1 MDAKN
6 NYKRSDQVYAYPRGA
21 KTDDQAF
28 DGWQFLA
35 MACSLNAV
43 FFKYFFQK
51 FQPKD
56 QMVSM
61 AQLFYGISEFDQ

>member
-6 NYKRSDQVYAYPRGA
+6 YYKNANQVYAYPRGA
-21 KTDDQAF
+21 TKDDQAF

-43 FFKYFFQK
+43 FFKVKNHKISTQRSNG
-51 FQPKD
+51 
-56 QMVSM
+56 V
-61 AQLFYGISEFDQ
+61 YGSAFSWHFRV